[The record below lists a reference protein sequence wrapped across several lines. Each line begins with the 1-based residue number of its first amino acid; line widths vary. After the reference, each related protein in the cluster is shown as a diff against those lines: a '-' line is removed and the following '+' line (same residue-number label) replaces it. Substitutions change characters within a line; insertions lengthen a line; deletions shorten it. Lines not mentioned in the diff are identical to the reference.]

1 MHAFVQATQ
10 AQHQVHYE
18 LHKEWQPYVEMTIS
32 ISWTIFWRILESWNG
47 MGDFLISC
55 AKIVHIMLRIQ
66 WEVRKKK
73 SLHISIPCENL
84 GKNQQDIETIYMYSR
99 QKQVVVLVTLLS
111 GSDKIYTQI
120 VYTWED
126 MTIDLLK
133 DVIVLH
139 PNN

>member
-1 MHAFVQATQ
+1 
-10 AQHQVHYE
+10 
-18 LHKEWQPYVEMTIS
+18 
-32 ISWTIFWRILESWNG
+32 

-84 GKNQQDIETIYMYSR
+84 GKNQQDIETIYMYSW

>member
-1 MHAFVQATQ
+1 
-10 AQHQVHYE
+10 
-18 LHKEWQPYVEMTIS
+18 
-32 ISWTIFWRILESWNG
+32 
-47 MGDFLISC
+47 
-55 AKIVHIMLRIQ
+55 
-66 WEVRKKK
+66 
-73 SLHISIPCENL
+73 
-84 GKNQQDIETIYMYSR
+84 MYSW

-111 GSDKIYTQI
+111 GRDKIYTQI